1 MIDPPTLKPAPSV
14 FQRRLSLVL
23 LGILVLIAGTV
34 IWIQNQYDPL
44 TWREQSK
51 IQIGQPETEEEQ
63 AEGIVP
69 ISPVEKYNAQNLSDK
84 INGKAD
90 LYLSAGFRSL
100 ESRRFGLTPDKA
112 RWMERYVYDMGG
124 LRNAFSVFSAQRRQ
138 DAEQS
143 ALTSHAYLSANGLFL
158 VHGPYYVEIIGTEA
172 SGPMQS
178 RMKDLGAAFVRSRS
192 VPSEKLQE
200 LALFPPDHHVPH
212 TTQLIADSAFGIQV
226 LDWVYTSNYAD
237 TAAQATAFISNR
249 KSAEQALT
257 AMAAFIGYWKEFG
270 GQTVQTPDHLPGH
283 PPDYLPDYLK
293 DARIVLILDNYEIAM
308 VRGEYLFGV
317 HEATDLEFGLALAA
331 GLRQSIG
338 GAANDR

>member
-1 MIDPPTLKPAPSV
+1 MVDPPVLKSAPSV
-14 FQRRLSLVL
+14 FQRRLSVVL
-23 LGILVLIAGTV
+23 LGVLVLIAAAV

-44 TWREQSK
+44 AWREQSK
-51 IQIGQPETEEEQ
+51 NQIRQPEIEQ
-63 AEGIVP
+63 VEGMVP
-69 ISPVEKYNAQNLSDK
+69 ISSVEKYNAENLSDK

-100 ESRRFGLTPDKA
+100 ESRRFGLVTDKA

-124 LRNAFSVFSAQRRQ
+124 LRNAFSVFSAQRRP
-138 DAEQS
+138 DAEPL

-172 SGPMQS
+172 SDPMQS

-192 VPSEKLQE
+192 ASFEKLQE
-200 LALFPPDHHVPH
+200 LALFPPDHNVPH
-212 TTQLIADSAFGIQV
+212 TTQLMADSAFGIQV

-237 TAAQATAFISNR
+237 AAAQATVFISNR
-249 KSAEQALT
+249 KTAEQALT
-257 AMAAFIGYWKEFG
+257 ALEAFIGYWKEFG
-270 GQTVQTPDHLPGH
+270 GETVQAPDHLP
-283 PPDYLPDYLK
+283 DNLK

-308 VRGEYLFGV
+308 VQGEYLFGV

-331 GLRQSIG
+331 GLQQSIE
-338 GAANDR
+338 GAGK